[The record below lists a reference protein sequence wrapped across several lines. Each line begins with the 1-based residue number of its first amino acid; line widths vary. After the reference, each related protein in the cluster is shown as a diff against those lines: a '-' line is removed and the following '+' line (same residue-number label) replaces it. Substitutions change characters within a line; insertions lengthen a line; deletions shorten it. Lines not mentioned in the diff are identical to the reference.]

1 MRSPIG
7 TLLNRAPIK
16 YVGSGSLVSSL
27 APPPSSEQM
36 MRQYG
41 SVGTLFTIVQR
52 IANSLSEVEWHLY
65 RKHTDQRRRYGPV
78 EDSRVEVT
86 SHWALDVW
94 NQPNPFMTRQEFV
107 EVFSQHVELVGEGW
121 WVVGRNSR
129 SSLPLTLW
137 PVRPDK
143 MEPVP
148 HPTQYLSGYIYHG
161 PNGEEVP
168 LGLDEVVFLR
178 SPNPLDAYRGLG
190 PVQSILTDLDAT
202 RYSAEWNRNF
212 FFNDASPG
220 GIIEV
225 DKRLDDDE
233 FKEMTMRWREQHQGV
248 RNAHRVAVIEQGKWV
263 DRSFSM
269 RDLQFGELRHVGRD
283 IIREAFGY
291 PKPMLGSV
299 EDINRANAEAG
310 EVVFARWVLRQRLKR
325 IKGALNSD
333 FLPLFGK
340 DVGREYEFDHDD
352 PTPED
357 READRLER
365 VSAVEMAVKL
375 IKEGFDAAQ
384 VLEFLG
390 LPQMDWTKPAAPKP
404 AAPKPAP
411 AALGSYDPADFGQI
425 DLAQVMRALA
435 LVRQNGQK
443 ETADAT

>member
-1 MRSPIG
+1 MRSPVG
-7 TLLNRAPIK
+7 ALLNRAPIK
-16 YVGSGSLVSSL
+16 YVGAGGRLGLSLL
-27 APPPSSEQM
+27 EQPDNAERM

-52 IANSLSEVEWHLY
+52 IATSLSEVEWHLY
-65 RKHTDQRRRYGPV
+65 RKQVDQRRRYGPV
-78 EDSRVEVT
+78 EDTRVEVT

-94 NQPNPFMTRQEFV
+94 NNPNPFMPRQEFV
-107 EVFSQHVELVGEGW
+107 EVFSQHMELVGEAW
-121 WVVGRNSR
+121 WIVGRNQR
-129 SSLPLTLW
+129 SSLPLSLW

-143 MEPVP
+143 MRPNP
-148 HPTQYLSGYIYHG
+148 HPTNFLSGYTYIG

-178 SPNPLDAYRGLG
+178 SPNPLDPYRGLG
-190 PVQSILTDLDAT
+190 PVQSILTDLDSN

-212 FFNDASPG
+212 FYNDASPG

-225 DKRLDDDE
+225 DKRLSDPE
-233 FKEMTMRWREQHQGV
+233 FDEMTTRWREQHQGV

-263 DRSFSM
+263 DRAFTM
-269 RDLQFGELRHVGRD
+269 RDMQFSELRTVGRD
-283 IIREAFGY
+283 VIREAFGY
-291 PKPMLGSV
+291 PKPMLGGV

-340 DVGREYEFDHDD
+340 DVAREYEFDHED

-365 VSAVEMAVKL
+365 VAAVEMAVKL
-375 IKEGFDAAQ
+375 IKEGFDPDQ
-384 VLEFLG
+384 VMEFLG
-390 LPQMDWTKPAAPKP
+390 LPALDYT
-404 AAPKPAP
+404 KPAP
-411 AALGSYDPADFGQI
+411 APAAAPAKEGQ
-425 DLAQVMRALA
+425 RAPA
-435 LVRQNGQK
+435 
-443 ETADAT
+443 